1 MARNPTATLG
11 ERLTR
16 IGLIVL
22 TGAVLLFLVAP
33 ILTIVPLSFSSGS
46 FFYYPLPGLSLRW
59 YQDFFTSSFWLSSL
73 QNSLIIGISAT
84 VLATVLGTMAAL
96 GIWRARFPAQAL
108 VLAMLISPMVVPVVI
123 IAVGVYFAFAPLGLT
138 DGYLGLI
145 LAHAT
150 LGVPFVVITVL
161 ATLSAFDRTLLRAA
175 ESLGASQ
182 LTTFRRVMLP
192 LILPGVASGAVFAF
206 AASFDEV
213 VVVLLMAGPAQRT
226 LPRQMFAGIND
237 NISLTIAAAAT
248 MLIAISLALMIAVG
262 GFAAAKRAD
271 AAGSQR
277 KRVRFGPS
285 SRSGRTVGRRELRS
299 PARAPRPCARSRIPR
314 RRRSGN
320 GFRHRCGIRRLRA
333 PSRNI
338 GRRRPGIARPE
349 PGRWHPRCMHD
360 CSGTTGDSGRR
371 SPGEF
376 PDRAALAGGTQYT
389 YLES

>member
-73 QNSLIIGISAT
+73 KNSLIIGISAT
-84 VLATVLGTMAAL
+84 MLATVLGTMAAL

-248 MLIAISLALMIAVG
+248 MLIAISLTLMIAVG
-262 GFAAAKRAD
+262 AL
-271 AAGSQR
+271 Q
-277 KRVRFGPS
+277 
-285 SRSGRTVGRRELRS
+285 
-299 PARAPRPCARSRIPR
+299 
-314 RRRSGN
+314 RRS
-320 GFRHRCGIRRLRA
+320 
-333 PSRNI
+333 
-338 GRRRPGIARPE
+338 ARMRQAV
-349 PGRWHPRCMHD
+349 G
-360 CSGTTGDSGRR
+360 
-371 SPGEF
+371 
-376 PDRAALAGGTQYT
+376 
-389 YLES
+389 

>member
-1 MARNPTATLG
+1 MKTGTATLV
-11 ERLTR
+11 ERATG
-16 IGLIVL
+16 IGLNVL
-22 TGAVLLFLVAP
+22 TGAVLIFLVAP

-73 QNSLIIGISAT
+73 KNSLIIGTSAT

-108 VLAMLISPMVVPVVI
+108 VLATLISPMVVPVVI
-123 IAVGVYFAFAPLGLT
+123 VAVGAYFAFAPLGLT

-161 ATLSAFDRTLLRAA
+161 ATLSGFDRTLIRAA

-182 LTTFRRVMLP
+182 ITTFRRVTLP

-213 VVVLLMAGPAQRT
+213 VVVLLMAGPGQRT

-248 MLIAISLALMIAVG
+248 MLIAISLLLMIVVNWL
-262 GFAAAKRAD
+262 
-271 AAGSQR
+271 Q
-277 KRVRFGPS
+277 
-285 SRSGRTVGRRELRS
+285 
-299 PARAPRPCARSRIPR
+299 
-314 RRRSGN
+314 RRS
-320 GFRHRCGIRRLRA
+320 
-333 PSRNI
+333 
-338 GRRRPGIARPE
+338 ARMRQF
-349 PGRWHPRCMHD
+349 G
-360 CSGTTGDSGRR
+360 
-371 SPGEF
+371 
-376 PDRAALAGGTQYT
+376 
-389 YLES
+389 

>member
-59 YQDFFTSSFWLSSL
+59 YEDFFTSSFWLSSL

-262 GFAAAKRAD
+262 AL
-271 AAGSQR
+271 Q
-277 KRVRFGPS
+277 
-285 SRSGRTVGRRELRS
+285 
-299 PARAPRPCARSRIPR
+299 
-314 RRRSGN
+314 RRSA
-320 GFRHRCGIRRLRA
+320 RMQQAIR
-333 PSRNI
+333 
-338 GRRRPGIARPE
+338 
-349 PGRWHPRCMHD
+349 
-360 CSGTTGDSGRR
+360 
-371 SPGEF
+371 
-376 PDRAALAGGTQYT
+376 
-389 YLES
+389 

>member
-73 QNSLIIGISAT
+73 KNSLVIGISAT

-248 MLIAISLALMIAVG
+248 MLIAISLTLMIAVG
-262 GFAAAKRAD
+262 AL
-271 AAGSQR
+271 Q
-277 KRVRFGPS
+277 
-285 SRSGRTVGRRELRS
+285 
-299 PARAPRPCARSRIPR
+299 
-314 RRRSGN
+314 RRS
-320 GFRHRCGIRRLRA
+320 
-333 PSRNI
+333 
-338 GRRRPGIARPE
+338 ARM
-349 PGRWHPRCMHD
+349 RQAV
-360 CSGTTGDSGRR
+360 S
-371 SPGEF
+371 
-376 PDRAALAGGTQYT
+376 
-389 YLES
+389 

>member
-1 MARNPTATLG
+1 MNGLRNPTATLG
-11 ERLTR
+11 ERVTR

-182 LTTFRRVMLP
+182 LATFRRVMLP

-262 GFAAAKRAD
+262 AL
-271 AAGSQR
+271 Q
-277 KRVRFGPS
+277 
-285 SRSGRTVGRRELRS
+285 
-299 PARAPRPCARSRIPR
+299 
-314 RRRSGN
+314 RRS
-320 GFRHRCGIRRLRA
+320 
-333 PSRNI
+333 
-338 GRRRPGIARPE
+338 ARM
-349 PGRWHPRCMHD
+349 RQAVR
-360 CSGTTGDSGRR
+360 
-371 SPGEF
+371 
-376 PDRAALAGGTQYT
+376 
-389 YLES
+389 

>member
-1 MARNPTATLG
+1 MARNPTATLA
-11 ERLTR
+11 ERVTR
-16 IGLIVL
+16 IGLIAL

-46 FFYYPLPGLSLRW
+46 FFYYPLPGFSLRW
-59 YQDFFTSSFWLSSL
+59 YQDFFSSTFWLSSL
-73 QNSLIIGISAT
+73 QNSLIIGTSAT
-84 VLATVLGTMAAL
+84 LLATVLGTMAAL

-145 LAHAT
+145 LAHTT

-182 LTTFRRVMLP
+182 IATFRRVMLP

-248 MLIAISLALMIAVG
+248 MLIAISLALMIVVG
-262 GFAAAKRAD
+262 AL
-271 AAGSQR
+271 Q
-277 KRVRFGPS
+277 
-285 SRSGRTVGRRELRS
+285 
-299 PARAPRPCARSRIPR
+299 
-314 RRRSGN
+314 RRS
-320 GFRHRCGIRRLRA
+320 
-333 PSRNI
+333 
-338 GRRRPGIARPE
+338 ARMRQ
-349 PGRWHPRCMHD
+349 PGR
-360 CSGTTGDSGRR
+360 
-371 SPGEF
+371 
-376 PDRAALAGGTQYT
+376 
-389 YLES
+389 

>member
-248 MLIAISLALMIAVG
+248 MLIAISLTLMIAVG
-262 GFAAAKRAD
+262 AL
-271 AAGSQR
+271 Q
-277 KRVRFGPS
+277 
-285 SRSGRTVGRRELRS
+285 
-299 PARAPRPCARSRIPR
+299 
-314 RRRSGN
+314 RRS
-320 GFRHRCGIRRLRA
+320 
-333 PSRNI
+333 
-338 GRRRPGIARPE
+338 ARM
-349 PGRWHPRCMHD
+349 RQAV
-360 CSGTTGDSGRR
+360 S
-371 SPGEF
+371 
-376 PDRAALAGGTQYT
+376 
-389 YLES
+389 

>member
-1 MARNPTATLG
+1 MNGLGNPTATPG
-11 ERLTR
+11 ERVTR
-16 IGLIVL
+16 VGLIAL

-138 DGYLGLI
+138 DGYLGLT

-150 LGVPFVVITVL
+150 LGVPFVVLTVL

-182 LTTFRRVMLP
+182 LATFRRVMLP

-262 GFAAAKRAD
+262 AL
-271 AAGSQR
+271 Q
-277 KRVRFGPS
+277 
-285 SRSGRTVGRRELRS
+285 
-299 PARAPRPCARSRIPR
+299 
-314 RRRSGN
+314 RRS
-320 GFRHRCGIRRLRA
+320 
-333 PSRNI
+333 
-338 GRRRPGIARPE
+338 ARMRQAV
-349 PGRWHPRCMHD
+349 G
-360 CSGTTGDSGRR
+360 
-371 SPGEF
+371 
-376 PDRAALAGGTQYT
+376 
-389 YLES
+389 

>member
-1 MARNPTATLG
+1 MNGLGNPTATPG
-11 ERLTR
+11 ERVTR
-16 IGLIVL
+16 VGLIAL

-59 YQDFFTSSFWLSSL
+59 YQDFFTSSFWLSPL

-182 LTTFRRVMLP
+182 LATFRRVMLP

-262 GFAAAKRAD
+262 AL
-271 AAGSQR
+271 Q
-277 KRVRFGPS
+277 
-285 SRSGRTVGRRELRS
+285 
-299 PARAPRPCARSRIPR
+299 
-314 RRRSGN
+314 RRS
-320 GFRHRCGIRRLRA
+320 
-333 PSRNI
+333 
-338 GRRRPGIARPE
+338 ARM
-349 PGRWHPRCMHD
+349 RQ
-360 CSGTTGDSGRR
+360 
-371 SPGEF
+371 
-376 PDRAALAGGTQYT
+376 AV
-389 YLES
+389 